1 MFGEKTNEREG
12 TRAVLRHTRI
22 APNKVREVLNLV
34 RDKPVHEAED
44 ILRFSERDAAFV
56 VGKVLHSAIANA
68 ENNDAQDPEELY
80 VSACFADEGTT
91 IKRWRPR
98 ARGRA
103 TRIRKRTSHVT
114 VIVSRLPE
122 DRLERLQAHRRAEQ
136 LAQRSRRVAGA
147 RDSDGDTRTRA
158 ERRRRG
164 GPAEAPVEELD
175 ETTDVE
181 TTEAET
187 TEAETTEAETT
198 EIDATEAETPE
209 TDATETSAA
218 EMAATADESG
228 VVDTQALAVAESEAG
243 EVTETAADTDRAEA
257 IADTEAGGTAAAAE
271 EAGIVDT
278 TATAVAANEAD
289 GVDATADDKDEK

>member
-175 ETTDVE
+175 ETTDVD